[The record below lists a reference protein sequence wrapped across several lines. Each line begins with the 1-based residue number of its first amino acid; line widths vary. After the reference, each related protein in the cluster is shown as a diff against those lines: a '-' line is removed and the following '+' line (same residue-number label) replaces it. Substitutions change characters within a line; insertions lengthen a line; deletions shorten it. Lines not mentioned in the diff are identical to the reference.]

1 MNANIENVNINHEK
15 AELRVVE
22 VQGLAE
28 KPQQQVKI
36 NGNIDSVLCFLEKRY
51 IGNANTCG
59 EETENTVLP
68 LDSHVLI
75 NRDKKSIAL
84 VFNETD
90 AYAIGNVSGELVIH
104 KDFEKWK
111 INTGEAWSHQQLAE
125 FCKMNRSLFPD
136 TSIAMTLFKELKDI
150 KVKTDKEYERS
161 TDNRGSERFLIAQKV
176 ISSNIP
182 DKFRL
187 NVPIFK
193 GQAKQEF
200 EVEVYVDA
208 SSYQVSLIS
217 PQANDIVQEVLDSII
232 DEQKK
237 SIQELCPDLVII
249 EQ

>member
-1 MNANIENVNINHEK
+1 MKANIENVTIDHER
-15 AELRVVE
+15 AELRVIE

-36 NGNIDSVLCFLEKRY
+36 NGNIDAVLCFLEKRY
-51 IGNANTCG
+51 NL
-59 EETENTVLP
+59 EDTESNKVLP
-68 LDSHVLI
+68 GIAHVLI

-90 AYAIGNVSGELVIH
+90 PYAIGNVSGELVIH

-136 TSIAMTLFKELKDI
+136 TGIAMTLFKELKDI

-161 TDNRGSERFLIAQKV
+161 NDNRGSERFLIAQKV

-193 GQAKQEF
+193 GQSKQEF

-217 PQANDIVQEVLDSII
+217 PQANDIVQSVLDSII

-237 SIQELCPDLVII
+237 SIQELCPELVII

>member
-1 MNANIENVNINHEK
+1 MKANIENVTIGQEK

-22 VQGLAE
+22 VHGLAE

-36 NGNIDSVLCFLEKRY
+36 NGNIDAVLCFLEKRY
-51 IGNANTCG
+51 KLNDAESNK
-59 EETENTVLP
+59 VLP
-68 LDSHVLI
+68 GIAHVLI

-90 AYAIGNVSGELVIH
+90 PYSIGNVSGELVIH

-136 TSIAMTLFKELKDI
+136 TGIAMTLFKELKDI
-150 KVKTDKEYERS
+150 KIKTDKEFERS
-161 TDNRGSERFLIAQKV
+161 NDNRGSERFLIAQKV

-182 DKFRL
+182 EKFRL
-187 NVPIFK
+187 FVPIFK
-193 GQAKQEF
+193 GQSKQEF

-217 PQANDIVQEVLDSII
+217 PQANDIIQNVLDNII

-237 SIQELCPDLVII
+237 LIQELCPELVII